1 MNCIIYSQQDDMS
14 KADILFYEYAYQDAI
29 QEYKK
34 EMAKGRLNN
43 KQVLN
48 LADAYFKT
56 GNYKSASDA
65 YFDIYKRDSTMST
78 HHFNN
83 MLQSMTKTSG
93 LDRTKAI
100 LATRSSNLSS
110 ELLENAEFNFEL
122 LESEDNGEE
131 DLGMFNVQGNSPQAD
146 FSPSFYKDRILF
158 TSGRGDNSSSVYRP
172 SGEAYLDVFIA
183 HVNGD
188 GDIMNANPFIGL
200 PHTEFHQAT
209 PYYSEELGSVFFI
222 SSNEE
227 DEEMLFDDNGK
238 NALAIGRADA
248 NGDLYYLLK
257 DISTSFYYPFFDMK
271 TGNLYFAAD
280 FEDGYGGTDIYYA
293 RTNNGQIMS
302 APKNLGPRIN
312 TPGNEIA
319 PYIFDGSF
327 YYASDVFYGLGEM
340 DIYKSEIQDEEEF
353 SIPVNLGK
361 GINSSSDDFGLIIKD
376 NGEEGLI
383 GYFAS
388 NRPGGKGADD
398 IYGFRMAKKPGLKTF
413 ALKGEI
419 INLSTEYGIPK
430 VRVRLLDS
438 LGTTIKEVYSDDD
451 GSYRIEIPW
460 QYPLTVKVDKNKY
473 STHTASYS
481 ESQMD
486 SVNAAKYDITLASL
500 DDLVEEKEE
509 QTVIEIN
516 KFYFSR
522 GSSRLPDTA
531 SAELD
536 KVVTVM
542 NKFPQLQLRI
552 EAHTDSRG
560 GSATNFRL
568 SQSRA
573 NRMKRY
579 LLDKGVPESAILY
592 TVGYGEDKILNHCTN
607 GVYCLEVLHKQNE
620 RYHFVILNYNLL
632 E

>member
-1 MNCIIYSQQDDMS
+1 MS
-14 KADILFYEYAYQDAI
+14 KADILFYEYAYQEAI

-34 EMAKGRLNN
+34 EMSKANLSN
-43 KQVLN
+43 QQSLN

-56 GNYKSASDA
+56 GNYQSASQA
-65 YFDIYKRDSTMST
+65 YFDIYKKDSTMST
-78 HHFNN
+78 YHFNN
-83 MLQSMTKTSG
+83 LLQSMTKTSG
-93 LDRTKAI
+93 LERTKAL
-100 LATRSSNLSS
+100 LATRASNLSS

-122 LESEDNGEE
+122 LGSEEITEE
-131 DLGMFNVQGNSPQAD
+131 DLGMFNIQGNSPQAD

-158 TSGRGDNSSSVYRP
+158 TSGRGNDSKSFYRP

-183 HVNGD
+183 HVNGN
-188 GDIMNANPFIGL
+188 GDVMNPNPFTGL
-200 PHTEFHQAT
+200 PDTEFHQAT

-222 SSNEE
+222 NSNEE
-227 DEEMLFDDNGK
+227 DEEMVFDEKGK
-238 NALAIGRADA
+238 NALSIGRADA

-257 DISTSFYYPFFDMK
+257 DISTSFYYPFFDME
-271 TGNLYFAAD
+271 TENLYFAAN

-302 APKNLGPRIN
+302 APINLGPRIN

-340 DIYKSEIQDEEEF
+340 DIYKSEIQDENEF

-388 NRPGGKGADD
+388 NRPGGKGSDD

-419 INLSTEYGIPK
+419 TNSNTSYVVPK
-430 VRVRLLDS
+430 ARIRLLDS
-438 LGTTIKEVYSDDD
+438 LGTTIKETYSEED

-460 QYPLTVKVDKNKY
+460 QYPLTVIADKNKF
-473 STHTASYS
+473 STYTVNYN
-481 ESQMD
+481 ETEMD
-486 SVNAAKYDITLASL
+486 SINSARFDIVLAGL
-500 DDLVEEKEE
+500 DDMVEEKEE
-509 QTVIEIN
+509 QMVVEIN

-522 GSSRLPDTA
+522 GSTRLPETA
-531 SAELD
+531 PAELD
-536 KVVTVM
+536 KVVDVM
-542 NKFPQLQLRI
+542 MKFPQLQLRI

-568 SQSRA
+568 SQARA
-573 NRMKRY
+573 NRMKQY
-579 LLDKGVPESAILY
+579 LLDKGVDESAILY